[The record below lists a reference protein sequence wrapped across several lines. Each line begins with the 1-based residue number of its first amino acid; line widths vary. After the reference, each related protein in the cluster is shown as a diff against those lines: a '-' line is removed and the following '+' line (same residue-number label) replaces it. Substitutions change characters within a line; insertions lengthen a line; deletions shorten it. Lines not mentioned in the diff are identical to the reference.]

1 MLLTKI
7 YVCSLVSPVLTTCLL
22 TVSLGLFCC
31 CFLTKFIIT
40 CQLHTC
46 IQWNRIRF
54 ILIVLYSWPSSLPT
68 CPLSQLHGFFFANKK
83 YFLVIHMVLHWIMG
97 SLPVVTPL
105 KKNNSLSPCS
115 YQLTTAPQLGV
126 VTWQVPLPPMMESCL
141 NQPYTGLT
149 DAATVGVR
157 SWAREP
163 CCAQRTAFPSP
174 PLCVLALALFP
185 PLLHDVYWTTVMQYI
200 FLSANFFP
208 L

>member
-31 CFLTKFIIT
+31 CFLTKCIII

-54 ILIVLYSWPSSLPT
+54 ILIVVYSWPSSLPT

-83 YFLVIHMVLHWIMG
+83 YFLVIYIVLHWIMG

-105 KKNNSLSPCS
+105 KKSNSLSPCS
-115 YQLTTAPQLGV
+115 YQVTTAPQLGV
-126 VTWQVPLPPMMESCL
+126 VTWQSLSHPWWNLVWISLIQVLRMQPQLIWGHECESHVVPRGRHFPALPF
-141 NQPYTGLT
+141 
-149 DAATVGVR
+149 V
-157 SWAREP
+157 
-163 CCAQRTAFPSP
+163 F
-174 PLCVLALALFP
+174 
-185 PLLHDVYWTTVMQYI
+185 
-200 FLSANFFP
+200 
-208 L
+208 